1 MNPFLSLNDIQP
13 GQTARVTELLVSG
26 AMRRRLMDLGLTA
39 DTQVE
44 CLGVSPLGDPVS
56 YRIRG
61 AVIAIRR
68 EYSRQ
73 IRVDGNENKNQ
84 FSVALAGNPN
94 VGKSTLFNSLT
105 GSSQHT
111 GNWAG
116 VTVSCFKGSCSS
128 KKYNYVFADLP
139 GTYSLMAH
147 SAEEALARDG
157 ICFGNCDA
165 AVVIC
170 DSTCLERNLNLVLQI
185 LETGIPAMVCVNFMD
200 EAAKKNIRI
209 DLSALSRE
217 LSAPVAGTTARKKRS
232 LEHFLD
238 RLDETVDHP
247 DTEPFHISY
256 DAAVEQAIS
265 MLLPFTEPLSSR
277 LSPRW
282 LALRLLEN
290 DPGLLRSLNTFL
302 GRDLSEDDALCQAVR
317 QARSHLDQAGIFED
331 DLKDRIVSGIVNTAE
346 SIASRT
352 VSLPEKPYGKKDA
365 FWDRILTGRLAG
377 YPAMIGL
384 LALIFWLTI
393 TGANY
398 PSALL
403 SSLFFSFQEKL
414 TAAFMAVNAPQW
426 LHGILVLGVYRVLAW
441 VISVMLP
448 PMAIFFPLFTLLED
462 FGYLPRIA
470 YNLDRPFQCCKA
482 CGKQALT
489 MAMGFGCNAA
499 GVTGCRIIDSP
510 RERLIAIL
518 TNSFVPCNGRLP
530 ALVTLIT
537 LFFTGASSA
546 GPISS
551 LRPALILTFFILTGV
566 AATFFVSRLLS
577 ATVLKGM
584 PSSFTLELPPYR
596 RPQIGRVIW
605 RSILD
610 RTLFILGRAAAVAAP
625 AGLVIWI
632 LANVSIGD
640 ISLLARFSGYLD
652 PIGRLMGMDGVIL
665 MAFILGLPANEI
677 VIPIIIMAYTSQ
689 GTLIEPGN
697 LSDLHTLLISQG
709 WTWVTALCT
718 MVFFLFHWP
727 CSTTLMTIKKET
739 GSLKWTCLSILLPT
753 ACGVIL
759 CMAITA
765 FSRLLTFL

>member
-1 MNPFLSLNDIQP
+1 
-13 GQTARVTELLVSG
+13 
-26 AMRRRLMDLGLTA
+26 MDLGLTA

-84 FSVALAGNPN
+84 FSVALSGNPN

-209 DLSALSRE
+209 DLPALSRE

-265 MLLPFTEPLSSR
+265 ILLPFTEPLSSR

-302 GRDLSEDDALCQAVR
+302 GRDLSEDDALCQAVL

-352 VSLPEKPYGKKDA
+352 VSLPEKPYGKRDA

-632 LANVSIGD
+632 LANVFIGD

-697 LSDLHTLLISQG
+697 LSDLHMLLISQG

-739 GSLKWTCLSILLPT
+739 GSLKWTCLAVLLPT

>member
-84 FSVALAGNPN
+84 FSVALSGNPN

-209 DLSALSRE
+209 DLPALSRE

-247 DTEPFHISY
+247 DTEPFRISY

-302 GRDLSEDDALCQAVR
+302 GRDLSEDDALCQAVL

-352 VSLPEKPYGKKDA
+352 VSLPEKPYGKRDA

-697 LSDLHTLLISQG
+697 LSDLHMLLISQG

-739 GSLKWTCLSILLPT
+739 GSLKWTCLAVLLPT

>member
-200 EAAKKNIRI
+200 EAAKKNIRV
-209 DLSALSRE
+209 DLPALSRE

-265 MLLPFTEPLSSR
+265 MLLPFTEPLSSH

-317 QARSHLDQAGIFED
+317 QAQSHLDQAGIFED

-352 VSLPEKPYGKKDA
+352 VSLPEKPYGKRDA

-652 PIGRLMGMDGVIL
+652 PIGHLMGMDGVIL

-739 GSLKWTCLSILLPT
+739 GSLKWTCLAVLLPT

>member
-84 FSVALAGNPN
+84 FSVALSGNPN

-200 EAAKKNIRI
+200 EAAKKNIRV
-209 DLSALSRE
+209 DLPALSRE

-302 GRDLSEDDALCQAVR
+302 GRDLSEDDALCQAVL

-352 VSLPEKPYGKKDA
+352 VSLPEKPYGKRDA

-377 YPAMIGL
+377 YPDMIGL
-384 LALIFWLTI
+384 LTLIFWLTI

-414 TAAFMAVNAPQW
+414 TAAFMAVNAPQL

-677 VIPIIIMAYTSQ
+677 VIPIIIMTYTSQ

-739 GSLKWTCLSILLPT
+739 GSLKWTCLAVLLPT

>member
-1 MNPFLSLNDIQP
+1 
-13 GQTARVTELLVSG
+13 
-26 AMRRRLMDLGLTA
+26 MDLGLTA

-84 FSVALAGNPN
+84 FSVALSGNPN

-209 DLSALSRE
+209 DLPALSRE

-352 VSLPEKPYGKKDA
+352 VSLPEKPYGKRDA

-426 LHGILVLGVYRVLAW
+426 LHRILVLGVYRVLAW

-739 GSLKWTCLSILLPT
+739 GSLKWTCLAVLLPT

>member
-116 VTVSCFKGSCSS
+116 VTVACFKGSCSS
-128 KKYNYVFADLP
+128 KKYNYIFADLP

-157 ICFGNCDA
+157 ICFGSCDA

-209 DLSALSRE
+209 DLPALSRE
-217 LSAPVAGTTARKKRS
+217 LSAPVVGTTARKKRS

-247 DTEPFHISY
+247 NTEPFHISY

-290 DPGLLRSLNTFL
+290 DPGLLHSLNTFL

-352 VSLPEKPYGKKDA
+352 VSLPEKPYGKRDA

-537 LFFTGASSA
+537 LFFAGASAA

-640 ISLLARFSGYLD
+640 ISLLARLSGYLD
-652 PIGRLMGMDGVIL
+652 PLGRLMGMDGVIL

-709 WTWVTALCT
+709 WTWITALCT

-739 GSLKWTCLSILLPT
+739 GSLKWTCLAVLLPT

>member
-1 MNPFLSLNDIQP
+1 
-13 GQTARVTELLVSG
+13 
-26 AMRRRLMDLGLTA
+26 MDLGLTA

-84 FSVALAGNPN
+84 FSVALSGNPN

-352 VSLPEKPYGKKDA
+352 VSLPEKPYGKRDA

>member
-84 FSVALAGNPN
+84 FSVALSGNPN

-209 DLSALSRE
+209 DLPALSRE

-302 GRDLSEDDALCQAVR
+302 GRDLSEDDALCQAVL

-352 VSLPEKPYGKKDA
+352 VSLPEKPYGKRDA

-470 YNLDRPFQCCKA
+470 YNLDRPFQCCEA

-697 LSDLHTLLISQG
+697 LSELHTLLISQG

-739 GSLKWTCLSILLPT
+739 GSLKWTCLAVLLPT

>member
-200 EAAKKNIRI
+200 EAAKKNIRV
-209 DLSALSRE
+209 DLPALSRE

-352 VSLPEKPYGKKDA
+352 VSLPEKPYGKRDA

-577 ATVLKGM
+577 ATVLKGI

-739 GSLKWTCLSILLPT
+739 GSLKWTCLAVLLPT

>member
-200 EAAKKNIRI
+200 EAAKKNIRV
-209 DLSALSRE
+209 DLPALSRE

-352 VSLPEKPYGKKDA
+352 VSLPEKPYGKRDA

-566 AATFFVSRLLS
+566 TATFFVSRLLS

-739 GSLKWTCLSILLPT
+739 GSLKWTCLAVLLPT

>member
-84 FSVALAGNPN
+84 FSVALSGNPN

-209 DLSALSRE
+209 DLPALSRE

-302 GRDLSEDDALCQAVR
+302 GRDLSEDDALCQAVL

-352 VSLPEKPYGKKDA
+352 VSLPEKPYGKRDA

-697 LSDLHTLLISQG
+697 LSELHTLLISQG

-739 GSLKWTCLSILLPT
+739 GSLKWTCLAVLLPT

>member
-302 GRDLSEDDALCQAVR
+302 GRDLSEDDALCQAVL

-352 VSLPEKPYGKKDA
+352 VSLPEKPYGKRDA

>member
-1 MNPFLSLNDIQP
+1 
-13 GQTARVTELLVSG
+13 
-26 AMRRRLMDLGLTA
+26 MDLGLTA

-84 FSVALAGNPN
+84 FSVALSGNPN

-352 VSLPEKPYGKKDA
+352 VSLPEKPYGKRDA

-652 PIGRLMGMDGVIL
+652 PIGHLMGMDGVIL

>member
-84 FSVALAGNPN
+84 FSVALSGNPN

-185 LETGIPAMVCVNFMD
+185 LETGIPAMICVNFMD

-209 DLSALSRE
+209 DLPALSRE

-302 GRDLSEDDALCQAVR
+302 GRDLSEDDALCQAVL

-352 VSLPEKPYGKKDA
+352 VSLPEKPYGKRDA

-739 GSLKWTCLSILLPT
+739 GSLKWTCLAVLLPT

>member
-1 MNPFLSLNDIQP
+1 
-13 GQTARVTELLVSG
+13 
-26 AMRRRLMDLGLTA
+26 MDLGLTA

-84 FSVALAGNPN
+84 FSVALSGNPN

-209 DLSALSRE
+209 DLPALSRE

-302 GRDLSEDDALCQAVR
+302 GRDLSEDDALCQAVL

-352 VSLPEKPYGKKDA
+352 VSLPEKPYGKRDA

-566 AATFFVSRLLS
+566 AATFFCIP
-577 ATVLKGM
+577 
-584 PSSFTLELPPYR
+584 PSVCHGP
-596 RPQIGRVIW
+596 
-605 RSILD
+605 
-610 RTLFILGRAAAVAAP
+610 
-625 AGLVIWI
+625 
-632 LANVSIGD
+632 
-640 ISLLARFSGYLD
+640 
-652 PIGRLMGMDGVIL
+652 
-665 MAFILGLPANEI
+665 
-677 VIPIIIMAYTSQ
+677 
-689 GTLIEPGN
+689 
-697 LSDLHTLLISQG
+697 
-709 WTWVTALCT
+709 
-718 MVFFLFHWP
+718 
-727 CSTTLMTIKKET
+727 
-739 GSLKWTCLSILLPT
+739 
-753 ACGVIL
+753 
-759 CMAITA
+759 
-765 FSRLLTFL
+765 

>member
-84 FSVALAGNPN
+84 FSVALSGNPN

-209 DLSALSRE
+209 DLPALSRE

-352 VSLPEKPYGKKDA
+352 VSLPEKPYGKRDA

-566 AATFFVSRLLS
+566 AATFFVSHLLS

-697 LSDLHTLLISQG
+697 LSDLHMLLISQG

-739 GSLKWTCLSILLPT
+739 GSLKWTCLAVLLPT

>member
-1 MNPFLSLNDIQP
+1 
-13 GQTARVTELLVSG
+13 
-26 AMRRRLMDLGLTA
+26 MDLGLTA

-209 DLSALSRE
+209 DLPALSRE

-352 VSLPEKPYGKKDA
+352 VSLPEKPYGKRDA

-499 GVTGCRIIDSP
+499 GVTACRIIDSP

-518 TNSFVPCNGRLP
+518 TNNFVPCNGRFPTILLLTAVFLSAGRP
-530 ALVTLIT
+530 WMSGIT
-537 LFFTGASSA
+537 LFVVIGLSVGMTLLVS
-546 GPISS
+546 
-551 LRPALILTFFILTGV
+551 FF
-566 AATFFVSRLLS
+566 LS
-577 ATVLKGM
+577 QTVLRGM
-584 PSSFTLELPPYR
+584 PSAFVLELPPFR
-596 RPQIGRVIW
+596 RPQIGQVLV
-605 RSILD
+605 RSLLD
-610 RTLFILGRAAAVAAP
+610 RTIFVLGRAMTAAAP
-625 AGLVIWI
+625 AGAIIWLLQRI
-632 LANVSIGD
+632 PVGD
-640 ISLLARFSGYLD
+640 GTLLTQIAMFLEPLG
-652 PIGRLMGMDGVIL
+652 GLMGLSGPIL
-665 MAFILGLPANEI
+665 MAFLLGLPANEI
-677 VIPIIIMAYTSQ
+677 VLPILLMFYSQ
-689 GTLIEPGN
+689 SGMLVEGG
-697 LSDLHTLLISQG
+697 SQTGAMLAANG
-709 WTWVTALCT
+709 WTWTAAVCAI
-718 MVFFLFHWP
+718 LFSLNHFP
-727 CSTTLMTIKKET
+727 CATTLLTIRKET
-739 GSLKWTCLSILLPT
+739 GSRKWTAISFLLPT
-753 ACGVIL
+753 IIGICL
-759 CMAITA
+759 CAA
-765 FSRLLTFL
+765 VHGFFCLFGLA

>member
-84 FSVALAGNPN
+84 FSVALSGNPN

-209 DLSALSRE
+209 DLPALSRE

-302 GRDLSEDDALCQAVR
+302 GRDLSEDDALCQAVL

-352 VSLPEKPYGKKDA
+352 VSLPEKPYGKRDA

-403 SSLFFSFQEKL
+403 SSLFFSFQEKP

-739 GSLKWTCLSILLPT
+739 GSLKWTCLAVLLPT
-753 ACGVIL
+753 TCGVIL

>member
-13 GQTARVTELLVSG
+13 GQTAQVTELLVSG

-200 EAAKKNIRI
+200 EAAKKNIRV
-209 DLSALSRE
+209 DLPALSRE

-352 VSLPEKPYGKKDA
+352 VSLPEKPYGKRDA

-739 GSLKWTCLSILLPT
+739 GSLKWTCLAVLLPT

>member
-165 AVVIC
+165 TVVIC

-209 DLSALSRE
+209 DLPALSRE
-217 LSAPVAGTTARKKRS
+217 LSVPVAGTTARKKRS

-317 QARSHLDQAGIFED
+317 QARSHLDQAGILED

-352 VSLPEKPYGKKDA
+352 VSLPEKPYSKRDA

-530 ALVTLIT
+530 TLVTLIT

>member
-209 DLSALSRE
+209 DLPALSRE

-302 GRDLSEDDALCQAVR
+302 GRDLSEDDALCQAVL

-352 VSLPEKPYGKKDA
+352 VSLPEKPYGKRDA

-414 TAAFMAVNAPQW
+414 TAAFMAVNAPQL

-677 VIPIIIMAYTSQ
+677 VIPIIIMTYTSQ

-739 GSLKWTCLSILLPT
+739 GSLKWTCLAVLLPT

>member
-84 FSVALAGNPN
+84 FSVALSGNPN

-209 DLSALSRE
+209 DLPALSRE

-302 GRDLSEDDALCQAVR
+302 GRDLSEDDTLCQAVL

-352 VSLPEKPYGKKDA
+352 VSLPEKPYGKRDA

-414 TAAFMAVNAPQW
+414 TAAFMAVNAPQL

-677 VIPIIIMAYTSQ
+677 VIPIIIMTYTSQ

-739 GSLKWTCLSILLPT
+739 GSLKWTCLAVLLPT

>member
-84 FSVALAGNPN
+84 FSVALSGNPN

-209 DLSALSRE
+209 DLPALSRE

-302 GRDLSEDDALCQAVR
+302 GRDLSEDDALCQAVL

-352 VSLPEKPYGKKDA
+352 VSLPEKPYGKRDA

-709 WTWVTALCT
+709 WTCFTALCT

-739 GSLKWTCLSILLPT
+739 GSLKWTCLAVLLPT
-753 ACGVIL
+753 TCGVIL

>member
-84 FSVALAGNPN
+84 FSVALSGNPN

-209 DLSALSRE
+209 DLPALSRE

-302 GRDLSEDDALCQAVR
+302 GRDLSEDDALCQAVL

-352 VSLPEKPYGKKDA
+352 VSLPEKPYGKRDA

-610 RTLFILGRAAAVAAP
+610 RTLFILGRSSGSCRACD
-625 AGLVIWI
+625 L
-632 LANVSIGD
+632 D
-640 ISLLARFSGYLD
+640 FSQCFHWRYQ
-652 PIGRLMGMDGVIL
+652 P
-665 MAFILGLPANEI
+665 F
-677 VIPIIIMAYTSQ
+677 
-689 GTLIEPGN
+689 GTL
-697 LSDLHTLLISQG
+697 
-709 WTWVTALCT
+709 
-718 MVFFLFHWP
+718 
-727 CSTTLMTIKKET
+727 
-739 GSLKWTCLSILLPT
+739 
-753 ACGVIL
+753 
-759 CMAITA
+759 
-765 FSRLLTFL
+765 

>member
-84 FSVALAGNPN
+84 FSVALSGNPN

-209 DLSALSRE
+209 DLPALSRE

-302 GRDLSEDDALCQAVR
+302 GRDLSEDDALCQAVL

-352 VSLPEKPYGKKDA
+352 VSLPEKPYGKRDA

-414 TAAFMAVNAPQW
+414 TAAFMAVNAPQL

-677 VIPIIIMAYTSQ
+677 VIPIIIMTYTSQ

-727 CSTTLMTIKKET
+727 CSTTLMTIKNET
-739 GSLKWTCLSILLPT
+739 GSLKWTCLAVLLPT

>member
-1 MNPFLSLNDIQP
+1 
-13 GQTARVTELLVSG
+13 
-26 AMRRRLMDLGLTA
+26 MDLGLTA

-73 IRVDGNENKNQ
+73 IRVNGNENKNQ
-84 FSVALAGNPN
+84 FSVALSGNPN

-147 SAEEALARDG
+147 SAEEVLARDG

-209 DLSALSRE
+209 DLPALSRE

-352 VSLPEKPYGKKDA
+352 VSLPEKPYGKRDA

>member
-200 EAAKKNIRI
+200 EAAKKNIRV
-209 DLSALSRE
+209 DLPALSRE

-256 DAAVEQAIS
+256 DTAVEQAIS

-352 VSLPEKPYGKKDA
+352 VSLPEKPYGKRDA

-566 AATFFVSRLLS
+566 AATFFVSHLLS

-697 LSDLHTLLISQG
+697 LSDLHMLLISQG

-739 GSLKWTCLSILLPT
+739 GSLKWTCLAVLLPT

>member
-84 FSVALAGNPN
+84 FSVALSGNPN

-209 DLSALSRE
+209 DLPALSRE

-238 RLDETVDHP
+238 RLDETVDHT

-302 GRDLSEDDALCQAVR
+302 GRDLSEDDALCQAVL

-352 VSLPEKPYGKKDA
+352 VSLPEKPYGKRDA

-414 TAAFMAVNAPQW
+414 TAAFMAVNAPQL

-677 VIPIIIMAYTSQ
+677 VIPIIIMTYTSQ

-739 GSLKWTCLSILLPT
+739 GSLKWTCLAVLLPT

>member
-84 FSVALAGNPN
+84 FSVALSGNPN

-209 DLSALSRE
+209 DLPALSRE

-232 LEHFLD
+232 LEHFFD

-302 GRDLSEDDALCQAVR
+302 GRDLSEDDALCQAVL

-352 VSLPEKPYGKKDA
+352 VSLPEKPYGKRDA

-677 VIPIIIMAYTSQ
+677 VIPIIIMTYTSQ

-739 GSLKWTCLSILLPT
+739 GSLKWTCLAVLLPT

>member
-84 FSVALAGNPN
+84 FSVALSGNPN

-209 DLSALSRE
+209 DLPALSRE

-302 GRDLSEDDALCQAVR
+302 GRDLSEDDALCQAVL

-352 VSLPEKPYGKKDA
+352 VSLPEKPYGKRDA

-625 AGLVIWI
+625 AELVIWI

-739 GSLKWTCLSILLPT
+739 GSLKWTCLAVLLPT
-753 ACGVIL
+753 TCGVIL

>member
-209 DLSALSRE
+209 DLPALSRE

-352 VSLPEKPYGKKDA
+352 VSLPEKPYGKRDA

-697 LSDLHTLLISQG
+697 LSDLHMLLISQG

-739 GSLKWTCLSILLPT
+739 GSLKWTCLAVLLPT
-753 ACGVIL
+753 TCGVIL

>member
-1 MNPFLSLNDIQP
+1 
-13 GQTARVTELLVSG
+13 
-26 AMRRRLMDLGLTA
+26 MDLGLTA

-84 FSVALAGNPN
+84 FSVALSGNPN

-200 EAAKKNIRI
+200 EAAKKNIRV
-209 DLSALSRE
+209 DLPALSRE

-352 VSLPEKPYGKKDA
+352 VSLPEKPYGKRDA

-697 LSDLHTLLISQG
+697 LSDLHMLLISQG

-739 GSLKWTCLSILLPT
+739 GSLKWTCLAVLLPT

>member
-1 MNPFLSLNDIQP
+1 
-13 GQTARVTELLVSG
+13 
-26 AMRRRLMDLGLTA
+26 MDLGLTA

-128 KKYNYVFADLP
+128 KKYSYIFADLP

-352 VSLPEKPYGKKDA
+352 VSLPEKPYGKRDA

-546 GPISS
+546 GSISS

>member
-200 EAAKKNIRI
+200 EAAKKNIRV
-209 DLSALSRE
+209 DLPALSRE

-352 VSLPEKPYGKKDA
+352 VSLPEKPYGKRDA

-632 LANVSIGD
+632 LANVSIRD

-739 GSLKWTCLSILLPT
+739 GSLKWTCLAVLLPT

>member
-84 FSVALAGNPN
+84 FSVALSGNPN

-209 DLSALSRE
+209 DLPALSRE

-302 GRDLSEDDALCQAVR
+302 GRDLSEDDALYQAVL

-352 VSLPEKPYGKKDA
+352 VSLPEKPYGKRDA

-739 GSLKWTCLSILLPT
+739 GSLKWTCLAVLLPT

>member
-185 LETGIPAMVCVNFMD
+185 LETGIPAMICVNFMD
-200 EAAKKNIRI
+200 EAAKKNIRV
-209 DLSALSRE
+209 DLPALSRE

-317 QARSHLDQAGIFED
+317 QAQSHLDQAGIFED

-352 VSLPEKPYGKKDA
+352 VSLPEKPYGKRDA

-577 ATVLKGM
+577 ATVLKGV

-652 PIGRLMGMDGVIL
+652 PIGHLMGMDGVIL

-739 GSLKWTCLSILLPT
+739 GSLKWTCLAVLLPT

>member
-200 EAAKKNIRI
+200 EAAKKNIRV
-209 DLSALSRE
+209 DLPALSRE

-352 VSLPEKPYGKKDA
+352 VSLPEKPYGKRDA

-566 AATFFVSRLLS
+566 AATFFVSHLLS

-697 LSDLHTLLISQG
+697 LSDLHMLLISQG

-739 GSLKWTCLSILLPT
+739 GSLKWTCLAVLLPT

>member
-84 FSVALAGNPN
+84 FSVALSGNPN

-209 DLSALSRE
+209 DLPALSRE

-302 GRDLSEDDALCQAVR
+302 GRDLSEDDALCQAVL

-352 VSLPEKPYGKKDA
+352 VSLPEKPYGKRDA

-414 TAAFMAVNAPQW
+414 TAAFMAVNAPQL

-677 VIPIIIMAYTSQ
+677 VIPIIIMTYTSQ

-739 GSLKWTCLSILLPT
+739 GSLKWTCLAVLLPT
-753 ACGVIL
+753 TCGVIL

>member
-200 EAAKKNIRI
+200 EAAKKNIRV
-209 DLSALSRE
+209 DLPALSRE

-352 VSLPEKPYGKKDA
+352 VSLPEKPYGKRDA

-414 TAAFMAVNAPQW
+414 TAAFMAVNAPPW

-697 LSDLHTLLISQG
+697 LSDLHMLLISQG

-739 GSLKWTCLSILLPT
+739 GSLKWTCLAVLLPT